1 MLAKR
6 SDLLPMLP
14 NIAEAN
20 TDACEDAALLVA
32 PLRIFDISVILSVI
46 AQRDLTH
53 FVRSTHAILCADN

>member
-1 MLAKR
+1 
-6 SDLLPMLP
+6 MLP